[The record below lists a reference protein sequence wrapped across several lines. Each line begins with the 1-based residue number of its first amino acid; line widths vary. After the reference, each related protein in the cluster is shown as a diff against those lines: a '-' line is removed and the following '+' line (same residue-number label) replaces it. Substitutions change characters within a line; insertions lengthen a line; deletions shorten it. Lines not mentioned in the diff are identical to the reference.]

1 MVARGETAVQT
12 ASIERSRR
20 QFDSSAL
27 RTSSPGAHK
36 RASSTTP
43 GTTADSSIYAPELLG
58 TAIEYYFYPNSSVPV
73 FCPTME
79 QFKDFEGLVAA
90 IEPLAVRGGVC
101 KIIPPR
107 AWRSELERSTQKEKE
122 EGARVFADDSFPI
135 MKPIVQHFN
144 GSSGIF
150 HQYNV
155 EYHRKLKL
163 AQFFQISQDDS
174 HRTPK
179 PKTVDAENSRET
191 KDGEKEEARPDEQRV
206 VESETVGI
214 AVDYETGR
222 IRLTSAAAEALKS
235 QTR

>member
-1 MVARGETAVQT
+1 MVVRGETAVQS

-43 GTTADSSIYAPELLG
+43 GTTVDSNIYAPELLG

-122 EGARVFADDSFPI
+122 AKEEEGARVFADDSFPI

-144 GSSGIF
+144 GS
-150 HQYNV
+150 
-155 EYHRKLKL
+155 
-163 AQFFQISQDDS
+163 
-174 HRTPK
+174 
-179 PKTVDAENSRET
+179 
-191 KDGEKEEARPDEQRV
+191 
-206 VESETVGI
+206 
-214 AVDYETGR
+214 
-222 IRLTSAAAEALKS
+222 
-235 QTR
+235 